1 MTGCSASTVSNKSI
15 CGWRMQVRL
24 GTIIHALGVSA
35 LLLFGATPAL
45 AGKTQ
50 NIVLIVSDGLRWQE
64 IFTGADPTLLNEKEG
79 GSWLSEAELRQ
90 RYWRPDVDARRALL
104 FPFLWGTVAKQ
115 GQIFGNQTKGS
126 VARVTNG
133 LAFSYPGYNE
143 MSAGFPDPRINSN
156 EFGPNPNMTVFE
168 WLNKFDEFHGRV
180 AIYGTWNVY
189 DNIFNKSRSGLTMQT
204 GWTPPPHNGH
214 ETPRDALLRELF
226 ETTTRFDEE
235 DVGNSFLQ
243 IALLDY
249 VKDQRPRVLFVGYGE
264 TDNWG
269 HQGRYDLVLDSAHRF
284 DHFVRQLW
292 DTMQAMPQYH
302 GTTTFIITTDH
313 GRGGG
318 LTEWKEHGV
327 EEKGSENIWIGVL
340 GPDTAPL
347 GERAHVAPLTQAQ
360 IAATVAAFVGKDYR
374 HDVPKAASPIADVL
388 SGAHR

>member
-1 MTGCSASTVSNKSI
+1 MKLRPGSA
-15 CGWRMQVRL
+15 
-24 GTIIHALGVSA
+24 IIFPVLA

-45 AGKTQ
+45 AGKTR
-50 NIVLIVSDGLRWQE
+50 NVVLIVSDGLRWQE
-64 IFTGADPTLLNEKEG
+64 VFSGADPTLLNQKEG
-79 GSWLSEAELRQ
+79 GSWLGEADLRK
-90 RYWRPDVDARRALL
+90 RYWRADAEARRAAL

-115 GQIFGNQTKGS
+115 GQMIGNQSKGS
-126 VARVTNG
+126 IARVTNG
-133 LAFSYPGYNE
+133 MAFSYPGYNE
-143 MSAGFPDPRINSN
+143 MSVGFPDPRIDSN

-168 WLNKFDEFHGRV
+168 WLNKFEEFHGRV

-189 DNIFNKSRSGLTMQT
+189 DNIFNKSRSGLVMQT
-204 GWTPPPHNGH
+204 GWTPPQKAH
-214 ETPRDALLRELF
+214 ETPRDALLRELY

-235 DVGNSFLQ
+235 DVSNSLLQ
-243 IALLDY
+243 VSLLDY
-249 VKDQRPRVLFVGYGE
+249 VIDEHPRVLFVGYGE

-284 DHFVRQLW
+284 DHFVHQLW

-302 GTTTFIITTDH
+302 DTTTFIITTDH
-313 GRGGG
+313 GRGSG

-327 EEKGSENIWIGVL
+327 DEKGSENIWIAVL

-347 GERAHVAPLTQAQ
+347 GERTNVAPLTQAQ

-388 SGAHR
+388 SGALQPRGVSVASPR